1 MNKEAANAFR
11 KADKEL
17 NEIYQ
22 KILVEYKTDTVF
34 VKNLKQSQRF
44 WIQFRDAELA
54 MKYPEREEGY
64 YGSVHPMCVAMYL
77 TQLTE
82 ERIKI
87 LRIWLD
93 GIEEGDVCCGS
104 VKSKGMEPTPPK

>member
-1 MNKEAANAFR
+1 M
-11 KADKEL
+11 
-17 NEIYQ
+17 
-22 KILVEYKTDTVF
+22 DT
-34 VKNLKQSQRF
+34 
-44 WIQFRDAELA
+44 
-54 MKYPEREEGY
+54 EREEGY

-104 VKSKGMEPTPPK
+104 VKSKDMEPTPPK